1 MDDNPFLRLLEFGAN
16 KDGYWNGSHFN
27 IQVENMI
34 DCLEVMYP
42 DFDHIILA
50 DQSSGHTRKRIGGC
64 DITKMNTGYGGV
76 QPPITNSVVCVKRI

>member
-1 MDDNPFLRLLEFGAN
+1 
-16 KDGYWNGSHFN
+16 
-27 IQVENMI
+27 MI

-64 DITKMNTGYGGV
+64 DITKMNTSYGGYN
-76 QPPITNSVVCVKRI
+76 QQ